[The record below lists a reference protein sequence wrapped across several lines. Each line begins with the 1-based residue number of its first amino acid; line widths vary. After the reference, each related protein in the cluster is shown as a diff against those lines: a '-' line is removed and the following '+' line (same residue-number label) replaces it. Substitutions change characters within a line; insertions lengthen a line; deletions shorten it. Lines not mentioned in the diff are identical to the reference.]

1 MATDLYSVSSGCGT
15 IWLSNIGI
23 PEFMIKNAFVF
34 PGQGSQSVG
43 MMTDWGSHQALVE
56 EVYAQASQV
65 LGYDLW
71 NLVSEGPAERL
82 NSTEVTQPAMLCAG
96 VACWQILQ
104 QVDVSPQ
111 VDLMAGHSL
120 GEYTALV
127 CAGSLDLDS
136 AVKLVARRASLMQSA
151 VAVGDG
157 SMAAIIGLSDDDVI
171 SACSEVQSGIV
182 EAVNFNAPGQVV
194 IAGQKIAVE
203 AAMEAAKARGAKRA
217 LPLPVSVPSH
227 CALMKGAADELFEAL
242 RSTHFKVPEIPVIHN
257 QNAGIAGS
265 EDEIRKLL
273 QKQLYQP
280 VKWVDSVR
288 AMQARGVGRLIEC
301 GPGKVLS
308 GLTRRIDKSLQA
320 LPVFDLV
327 SLEQTI
333 DIIKENS
340 SC

>member
-1 MATDLYSVSSGCGT
+1 
-15 IWLSNIGI
+15 
-23 PEFMIKNAFVF
+23 MIKNAFVF

-43 MMTDWGSHQALVE
+43 MMTDWGNYQALVK

-71 NLVSEGPAERL
+71 NLVCEGPPERL

-96 VACWQILQ
+96 VACWRILQ
-104 QVDVSPQ
+104 QVDASPQ
-111 VDLMAGHSL
+111 VELMAGHSL

-136 AVKLVARRASLMQSA
+136 AVKLVARRAALMQSA

-157 SMAAIIGLSDDDVI
+157 SMAAIIGLSDDEVI
-171 SACSEVQSGIV
+171 TACSEVKSGIV

-194 IAGQKIAVE
+194 IAGQKFAVE
-203 AAMEAAKARGAKRA
+203 AAMEVTKSLGAKRA
-217 LPLPVSVPSH
+217 LALPVSVPSH
-227 CALMKGAADELFEAL
+227 CALMKSAADELFEAL
-242 RSTHFKVPEIPVIHN
+242 QSTHFTMPEIPVIHN
-257 QNAGIAGS
+257 QNASVAGS
-265 EDEIRKLL
+265 EDEIRQLL
-273 QKQLYQP
+273 KKQLYQP

-288 AMQARGVGRLIEC
+288 TMQARGVGRLIEC

-308 GLTRRIDKSLQA
+308 GLTRRIDKSLQG
-320 LPVFDLV
+320 LPVFDLA

-333 DIIKENS
+333 DMLKEHS